1 MVKPVI
7 LDFDIVTHNQN
18 SARQSEPE
26 QSFISFLDGILQ
38 KKDVVE
44 TVNSKNVITEFEE
57 SNHTKNDNQDKYF
70 ADMANKNELSTEKD
84 AKHVSS
90 FNDRRLEK
98 EKADK
103 EKLQLH
109 NEALSQ
115 FLTISNSN
123 TINSRATLTKNKDNP
138 VRMPYRDM
146 NISPRRLLHGLDTS
160 FAKSNNTST
169 NDLFSTN
176 TLSGTKKGNSQSLHD
191 VIANMQK
198 IINDEMVTNSK
209 KGDIKKLIANLV
221 TIQKADP
228 KTMQQGLIARQ
239 RLEYNELS
247 NTKKPVKKNSGV
259 TEKFVDNN
267 APLKNAKNN
276 DTIFI
281 NAVRHKETHE
291 DLPKTKDVKASTVE
305 HHETFNNVNTRNG
318 VASQSSVQNVAHEK
332 VINNSELMQLLQK
345 ARIMQEGEKTNLSLK
360 MYPES
365 LGRLHIQLG
374 LEQGIVNG
382 RFTVESEQA
391 RQQLM
396 QQLDVVRYELEQSG
410 VHVGGFEVHVRDQRQ
425 TEFFQH
431 AEAIPL
437 TQNAEYE
444 EQMSR
449 YSYHDGMLDIII

>member
-1 MVKPVI
+1 
-7 LDFDIVTHNQN
+7 
-18 SARQSEPE
+18 
-26 QSFISFLDGILQ
+26 
-38 KKDVVE
+38 
-44 TVNSKNVITEFEE
+44 
-57 SNHTKNDNQDKYF
+57 
-70 ADMANKNELSTEKD
+70 
-84 AKHVSS
+84 
-90 FNDRRLEK
+90 
-98 EKADK
+98 
-103 EKLQLH
+103 LH
-109 NEALSQ
+109 NEALSR
-115 FLTISNSN
+115 FLTISNSD

-146 NISPRRLLHGLDTS
+146 NISPGRLLHGLDTS
-160 FAKSNNTST
+160 FAKRNNTSI
-169 NDLFSTN
+169 NDLVSTN
-176 TLSGTKKGNSQSLHD
+176 TLSGSKKGNSQSLHE

-198 IINDEMVTNSK
+198 INNDEMVNNSK

-221 TIQKADP
+221 TIQNADP
-228 KTMQQGLIARQ
+228 KSMHHGLILKQ
-239 RLEYNELS
+239 RIEYNELS

-259 TEKFVDNN
+259 TQKFVDNN
-267 APLKNAKNN
+267 IPLKNAKNN
-276 DTIFI
+276 DTVFI
-281 NAVRHKETHE
+281 NAVRHKETNE
-291 DLPKTKDVKASTVE
+291 DLPKTKDVKASTTE
-305 HHETFNNVNTRNG
+305 QHGTFNNVNARNG

-365 LGRLHIQLG
+365 LGRLHLQLG

-396 QQLDVVRYELEQSG
+396 QQLEVIRYDLEQSG

-437 TQNAEYE
+437 PQNDEYK
-444 EQMSR
+444 EQISR

>member
-18 SARQSEPE
+18 NARQSEPE

-38 KKDVVE
+38 KKEVAE
-44 TVNSKNVITEFEE
+44 TVDSKNVIPGFEE
-57 SNHTKNDNQDKYF
+57 FNHTKNDNQDKYF
-70 ADMANKNELSTEKD
+70 ADMANKNELSTEKT

-90 FNDRRLEK
+90 FNDRYSEK

-109 NEALSQ
+109 NEALSR
-115 FLTISNSN
+115 FLTISNSD

-146 NISPRRLLHGLDTS
+146 NISPGRLLHGLDTS
-160 FAKSNNTST
+160 FAKRNNTSI
-169 NDLFSTN
+169 NDLVSTN
-176 TLSGTKKGNSQSLHD
+176 TLSGSKKGNSQSLHE

-198 IINDEMVTNSK
+198 INNDEMVNNSK

-221 TIQKADP
+221 TIQNADP
-228 KTMQQGLIARQ
+228 KSMHHGLILKQ
-239 RLEYNELS
+239 RIEYNELS

-259 TEKFVDNN
+259 TQKFVDNN
-267 APLKNAKNN
+267 IPLKNAKNN
-276 DTIFI
+276 DTVFI
-281 NAVRHKETHE
+281 NAVRHKETNE
-291 DLPKTKDVKASTVE
+291 DLPKTKDVKASTTE
-305 HHETFNNVNTRNG
+305 QHGTFNNVNARNG

-365 LGRLHIQLG
+365 LGRLHLQLG

-396 QQLDVVRYELEQSG
+396 QQLEVIRYDLEQSG

-437 TQNAEYE
+437 PQNDEYK
-444 EQMSR
+444 EQISR

>member
-18 SARQSEPE
+18 NARQSEPE

-38 KKDVVE
+38 KKEVAE
-44 TVNSKNVITEFEE
+44 TVNSKNVIPGFEE
-57 SNHTKNDNQDKYF
+57 FNHTKNDNQDKYF
-70 ADMANKNELSTEKD
+70 ADMANKNELSTEKT

-90 FNDRRLEK
+90 FNDRYSEK

-109 NEALSQ
+109 NEALSR
-115 FLTISNSN
+115 FLTISNSD

-160 FAKSNNTST
+160 FAKSNNTSI

-176 TLSGTKKGNSQSLHD
+176 TLSGTKKGNSQSLHE
-191 VIANMQK
+191 VIENMQK
-198 IINDEMVTNSK
+198 INNDEMVNNSK

-221 TIQKADP
+221 TIQNADP
-228 KTMQQGLIARQ
+228 KSMQQGLILKQ

-247 NTKKPVKKNSGV
+247 NTKKPMKKNSGV
-259 TEKFVDNN
+259 TQKFVDNN
-267 APLKNAKNN
+267 IPLKNARNN
-276 DTIFI
+276 DTVII
-281 NAVRHKETHE
+281 NTVRHKETNE
-291 DLPKTKDVKASTVE
+291 DLPKTKDVKASTTE
-305 HHETFNNVNTRNG
+305 QHGTFNNVNTRNG
-318 VASQSSVQNVAHEK
+318 VAPQSSVQNVAHEK
-332 VINNSELMQLLQK
+332 IINNSELMQLLQK

-425 TEFFQH
+425 AEFFQH